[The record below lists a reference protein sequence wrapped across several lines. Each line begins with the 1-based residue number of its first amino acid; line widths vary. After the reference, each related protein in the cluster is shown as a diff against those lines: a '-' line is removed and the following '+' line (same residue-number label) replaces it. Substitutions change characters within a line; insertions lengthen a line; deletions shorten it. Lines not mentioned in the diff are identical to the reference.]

1 MGISVENFLK
11 MVARTQGKATRTP
24 VAPAAPHRRIRQS
37 TAPVMNKLE
46 SRFAMHLNALNPG
59 VRIVAQGMRVQIA
72 NGAWFKVDFYMPALK
87 IAHEVKGPRVM
98 KNQQSRQLLALK
110 VAAKEWPEI
119 QWFLNWYE
127 GGEWF
132 QQEVLP

>member
-1 MGISVENFLK
+1 MGISLQQFLQMAARVQK
-11 MVARTQGKATRTP
+11 QPVRLVADTKP
-24 VAPAAPHRRIRQS
+24 PKRIRQS
-37 TAPVMNKLE
+37 NAPVMNKLE
-46 SRFAMHLNALNPG
+46 ARFAMHLMARNPG
-59 VRIVAQGMRVQIA
+59 VRIVPQGMRVQIA
-72 NGAWFKVDFYMPALK
+72 NGAWFKVDFYIPALN

-127 GGEWF
+127 DGEWR
-132 QQEVLP
+132 QQEVLA